1 MSFFIWVNGFFSWLA
16 KFTQD
21 SSTGYPSMKRA
32 ALIVGV
38 ASLSASDL
46 ILALAAFYGRSVG
59 VEITAVSGTLGTVI
73 GYAYVQGK
81 KVEGETNNAAT

>member
-1 MSFFIWVNGFFSWLA
+1 MKDLLLWIA
-16 KFTQD
+16 KFAQD
-21 SSTGYPSMKRA
+21 STTGYPSMKRL

-38 ASLSASDL
+38 IALSIAL
-46 ILALAAFYGRSVG
+46 VILAVAAYSGHSVG

-81 KVEGETNNAAT
+81 RVEGASNATP